1 MRHLRGRNAACEL
14 AVSGS
19 IHCRLQAKGAATM
32 TIPATTEAEAYA
44 FACAVAAGIAVAI
57 VCGGM
62 LLSWLEG
69 LAYERD
75 KRNDPS

>member
-1 MRHLRGRNAACEL
+1 M
-14 AVSGS
+14 
-19 IHCRLQAKGAATM
+19 M
-32 TIPATTEAEAYA
+32 TIPATTEHEAYA
-44 FACAVAAGIAVAI
+44 FAFAVAAGIAVAI

-62 LLSWLEG
+62 LLTWLEG